1 MSHVSL
7 PSRSLLFAFM
17 ITSLAGCAGGGAV
30 TTAAGDAS
38 TAEDT
43 RAAVLAARADALID
57 AQVEATGPGIDVRVV
72 KDGQVIYTRRKG
84 LADIAGQV
92 SIGPATV
99 FQIASVAKPMTAVA
113 VMQLVEQRR
122 LSLDDSILKW
132 LPMLPPAWHAMTIR
146 HLLSHRAGLPD
157 CCTNMSPVTLAAL
170 DGTANAQFVQ
180 RHVIDDT
187 LSFSPGASVRYSN
200 MGYVMLAEIV
210 AAASG
215 ERFPEYMR
223 DHVFAPAGMAST
235 WVFGSSPPAGVPL
248 ALSHGTSP
256 QTWGITFALTG
267 PFNVF
272 STADDLLAFSAALR
286 DGRLLSSESLRQ
298 MTADQSGAKMTG
310 LNAHYGFGWV
320 VPAGGSGAMWYAHT
334 GELDGYNALLHNFG
348 RPGLVIAMV
357 GNGGVATARLRNA
370 LQSVVFEVYRN

>member
-1 MSHVSL
+1 MGFGSL
-7 PSRSLLFAFM
+7 LSRRLFAFM
-17 ITSLAGCAGGGAV
+17 TIWLAGCAGGTPVG
-30 TTAAGDAS
+30 TAAGDPPI
-38 TAEDT
+38 AEDT

-57 AQVEATGPGIDVRVV
+57 AQVEATGPGIDMRVV

-92 SIGPATV
+92 SIGPATA

-113 VMQLVEQRR
+113 VMQLVEQKR

-157 CCTNMSPVTLAAL
+157 CCTNMSPATLAAL
-170 DGTANAQFVQ
+170 DGTANAPFVQ
-180 RHVIDDT
+180 RHVHDDT
-187 LSFSPGASVRYSN
+187 LSFSPGASVAYSN
-200 MGYVMLAEIV
+200 TGYVMLAEIV

-223 DHVFAPAGMAST
+223 DRVFAPAGMTST

-248 ALSHGTSP
+248 ALSHGTSHV
-256 QTWGITFALTG
+256 THGITIALTG

-272 STADDLLAFSAALR
+272 STADDMLAFSAALR
-286 DGRLLSSESLRQ
+286 DGRLLSSETLRL
-298 MTADQSGAKMTG
+298 MTTDQSGAA
-310 LNAHYGFGWV
+310 LARWNANYGFGWF

-334 GELDGYNALLHNFG
+334 GEMDGYMARLHDLG
-348 RPGLVIAMV
+348 RPGLMIAMV
-357 GNGGVATARLRNA
+357 GNGGVPTARLMNA
-370 LQSVVFEVYRN
+370 LQSVVFEVYGN

>member
-1 MSHVSL
+1 
-7 PSRSLLFAFM
+7 
-17 ITSLAGCAGGGAV
+17 
-30 TTAAGDAS
+30 
-38 TAEDT
+38 
-43 RAAVLAARADALID
+43 
-57 AQVEATGPGIDVRVV
+57 
-72 KDGQVIYTRRKG
+72 
-84 LADIAGQV
+84 
-92 SIGPATV
+92 
-99 FQIASVAKPMTAVA
+99 
-113 VMQLVEQRR
+113 MQLVEQRR

-157 CCTNMSPVTLAAL
+157 CCTDMSPATLAAL

-200 MGYVMLAEIV
+200 TGYVMLAEIV

-248 ALSHGTSP
+248 ALSHGTSLL
-256 QTWGITFALTG
+256 THGITFALTG

-272 STADDLLAFSAALR
+272 STADDMLAFAAALR
-286 DGRLLSSESLRQ
+286 DGRLLSSESLRL
-298 MTADQSGAKMTG
+298 MTTDQSGAA
-310 LNAHYGFGWV
+310 LARWNANYGFGWF
-320 VPAGGSGAMWYAHT
+320 VPAGGSGAMWYAHG
-334 GELDGYNALLHNFG
+334 GEMDGYMARLHDLG
-348 RPGLVIAMV
+348 RPGLMISMV
-357 GNGGVATARLRNA
+357 GNGGVPTARLMNA